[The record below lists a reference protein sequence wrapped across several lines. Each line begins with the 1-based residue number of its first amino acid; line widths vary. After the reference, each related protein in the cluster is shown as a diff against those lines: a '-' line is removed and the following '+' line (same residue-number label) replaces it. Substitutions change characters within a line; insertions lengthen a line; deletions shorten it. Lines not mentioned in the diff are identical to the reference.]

1 MLPQVFKGKGSILK
15 AGTCSELLQLMVH
28 TCWVIS
34 YLNILEIFTTET
46 NQWWYDTLSIY
57 ICTFQLMPLLIAC

>member
-28 TCWVIS
+28 TCCVIS

-46 NQWWYDTLSIY
+46 N
-57 ICTFQLMPLLIAC
+57 